1 MSLIDDEIWRFGSN
15 YGLRDTY
22 GKAVTRGK
30 TLPAQQTA
38 TPENKENSDLVQRPK
53 SQGHA
58 GYGAENSE
66 CDLIDIIGRLRSE
79 RRPLQDI
86 SNKKHDDLNREKKK
100 KTDYLDLRLI
110 LRSQSLDTVPLGD
123 NPEDQGENTAEKLLQ
138 PGDNMHDIASQI
150 SSISLDR
157 RHSSHSLPAYGDE
170 SAECLQGLLESES
183 EAPDSHDDDTM
194 SINDSHTLN
203 TSFLPINS
211 EYQDNMK
218 VHSLVQEQL
227 SPQSIP
233 LKSNKNLKNLCE
245 KAREKVIVD
254 MTKELDELTSSA
266 EDKEKEENPS
276 LNQSLKLDSV
286 KGDNFKASCAG
297 ASGVRNKLKKR
308 GSSLA
313 EICNKTNTSKAPPRV
328 GLSKRA
334 RLEPLHDYL
343 QKKAV

>member
-15 YGLRDTY
+15 YGLPNTY
-22 GKAVTRGK
+22 GKTVNRGK
-30 TLPAQQTA
+30 TTPAQQSA
-38 TPENKENSDLVQRPK
+38 ALKNKENHEHVQRPK
-53 SQGHA
+53 SQGHV
-58 GYGAENSE
+58 GYGAEDSE

-86 SNKKHDDLNREKKK
+86 SNKKYDDLNKEKKK

-110 LRSQSLDTVPLGD
+110 LHSQSLDTVPLGD
-123 NPEDQGENTAEKLLQ
+123 IPEDQGGNTAVKLQ
-138 PGDNMHDIASQI
+138 QSGDDIHDIASQI

-157 RHSSHSLPAYGDE
+157 RNSSHSLPAYGGE
-170 SAECLQGLLESES
+170 VEEGLLRLLESES

-203 TSFLPINS
+203 TSFLPMNS
-211 EYQDNMK
+211 DYHDNTK
-218 VHSLVQEQL
+218 VQSLVQAPL
-227 SPQSIP
+227 SPQNKP

-254 MTKELDELTSSA
+254 MTKELDESTSSA
-266 EDKEKEENPS
+266 EDKEKKEKSS
-276 LNQSLKLDSV
+276 LFQSFQLDTA
-286 KGDNFKASCAG
+286 KGDNSKASCAG
-297 ASGVRNKLKKR
+297 ATGVRNKLKKR

-313 EICNKTNTSKAPPRV
+313 EICNKTNTSKAPLRV

-334 RLEPLHDYL
+334 KLQPLHDYL
-343 QKKAV
+343 QKKTV